1 MFQSGDYVIY
11 GIHGVCRVIGKE
23 KQLVNRKRT
32 EYLVLEPLGQVES
45 RFYLPTASEASMAKL
60 KAVLCAEELSELL
73 ASEQIRSGEW
83 IADENARK
91 QYYRDLISSGDRIAL
106 MKMVNSLYRYRK
118 AQFAAGK
125 KFHQCDEN
133 FLRDAER
140 LLASEISLVLEK
152 TPEAAR
158 DYLREILQK

>member
-1 MFQSGDYVIY
+1 MFQSGEYVIY

-32 EYLVLEPLGQVES
+32 EYLVLEPLGQTES
-45 RFYLPTASEASMAKL
+45 RFYLPAASEASMSKL
-60 KAVLCAEELSELL
+60 KPVLSAEELNALL
-73 ASEQIRSGEW
+73 TGEEIRSGEW
-83 IADENARK
+83 IADENTRK
-91 QYYRDLISSGDRIAL
+91 QYYRDLIGSSDRTAL
-106 MKMVNSLYRYRK
+106 LQMVNSLYGYRK

-152 TPEAAR
+152 TLEEAR
-158 DYLREILQK
+158 DYLRTTLDK